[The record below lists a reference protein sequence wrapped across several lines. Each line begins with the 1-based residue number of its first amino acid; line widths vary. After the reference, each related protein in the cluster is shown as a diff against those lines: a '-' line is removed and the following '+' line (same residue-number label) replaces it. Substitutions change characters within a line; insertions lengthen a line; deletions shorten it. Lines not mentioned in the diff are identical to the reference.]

1 MSKRWI
7 WEGVSMSR
15 SPLTAG
21 VILVLTLAALG
32 YHGYQNYLAPVPATP
47 TKSEAFVTAPNT
59 PEVVTA
65 EGKIVPA
72 NDATLA
78 FRLSARVAE
87 ILVQEGDTVE
97 AGQTLIQ
104 LEKADDQIIDNKI
117 RGWIEEQS
125 RFKVIAANEA
135 VAAAQAALDQVLA
148 GAGEE
153 TI

>member
-1 MSKRWI
+1 
-7 WEGVSMSR
+7 MSR
-15 SPLTAG
+15 SRLTAG
-21 VILVLTLAALG
+21 VILVLILAALG
-32 YHGYQNYLAPVPATP
+32 YAGYQNYLAPVPATP
-47 TKSEAFVTAPNT
+47 TKSEAFVTGPNT

-104 LEKADDQIIDNKI
+104 LENADSKA
-117 RGWIEEQS
+117 
-125 RFKVIAANEA
+125 A
-135 VAAAQAALDQVLA
+135 VAQAERARTRRITRRRGVERA
-148 GAGEE
+148 SVGAR
-153 TI
+153 